1 MGRGAWWA
9 AVCGVGQS
17 WTRLKRLNSSS
28 SSHSLQLSSHHWGG
42 GALPPRVAPG
52 PLTGLRAPQG
62 ARSRCCL
69 PAGRGIAASD
79 TVQPHRRQPTRLLR
93 PWDAPGKNTGVG
105 CHFLLQCMKGKRES
119 DTTLSDPMDCNLL
132 DCSVHGIFQARVLE
146 WGASAFSFREFQMF

>member
-69 PAGRGIAASD
+69 PAGRGVAASD
-79 TVQPHRRQPTRLLR
+79 TVLGRRLTPAGSCTAAQLRGRCSKQQPPSR
-93 PWDAPGKNTGVG
+93 PACPGFSVLYRNSGSAKSRSDRKNVKL
-105 CHFLLQCMKGKRES
+105 FSQC
-119 DTTLSDPMDCNLL
+119 L
-132 DCSVHGIFQARVLE
+132 DDGPSP
-146 WGASAFSFREFQMF
+146 S